1 MGTGSFCVTDCT
13 DVDILVKNVEA
24 MRHKLVKEFIREKL
38 VRSGKCA
45 HCAVRV
51 HPVRQDNHAKVVLL
65 GKIYAEVYDTPR
77 CVLVHSMHCL
87 GIFLHIKPHYSIEP
101 HYSTV

>member
-1 MGTGSFCVTDCT
+1 MLYGHWLICVSDST

-65 GKIYAEVYDTPR
+65 GKINAEVYDTPR
-77 CVLVHSMHCL
+77 CVLDHSITL
-87 GIFLHIKPHYSIEP
+87 FGNFLTYKTSL
-101 HYSTV
+101 